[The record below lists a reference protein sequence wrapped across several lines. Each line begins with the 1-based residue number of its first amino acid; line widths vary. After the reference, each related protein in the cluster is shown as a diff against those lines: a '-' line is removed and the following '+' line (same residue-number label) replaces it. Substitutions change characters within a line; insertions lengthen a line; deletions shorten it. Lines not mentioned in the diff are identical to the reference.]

1 MKTFKVLIIGLIC
14 FGYFSYGRCAVVD
27 VEKSKFVDIINHG
40 VNSIGIG
47 TLIFRPDYPGRG
59 AIDDYINKKMN
70 LHDSDFSSFMINW
83 MNQRY
88 LEPDETNYSKFLEQP
103 QVVMKSLVISNP
115 SYVLTWL
122 MENYNNLNCFG
133 RDRIVSSVF
142 NIRDCASIY
151 RIYYTLLKDKTL
163 ISLRRSNRP
172 TDQWRVCD
180 TAYNTLVL
188 LFSPL
193 WREYSDVKSRNFRI
207 PANCPF
213 TSEVRGIAFADRD
226 AAIENG
232 IEWMN
237 KNWEAIRSQCSTF
250 YDIKGFDNVE
260 EVIKREKAARKIEK
274 RLTSEEK

>member
-1 MKTFKVLIIGLIC
+1 MKAITLTILIVISFTFINYCRYETG
-14 FGYFSYGRCAVVD
+14 D
-27 VEKSKFVDIINHG
+27 VEKSKFVDIINYG

-59 AIDDYINKKMN
+59 AIDNYINKKMN
-70 LHDSDFSSFMINW
+70 LHDSEFSSFMINW

-88 LEPDETNYSKFLEQP
+88 LEPDETNYSKLLEQP
-103 QVVMKSLVISNP
+103 EVIMKSLVISNP
-115 SYVLTWL
+115 SNGLTWL
-122 MENYNNLNCFG
+122 MENYDNFSCFG
-133 RDRIVSSVF
+133 RDRIVSSIF

-237 KNWEAIRSQCSTF
+237 KNWEAIRTQCSTF
-250 YDIKGFDNVE
+250 YDIKGLDKVE
-260 EVIKREKAARKIEK
+260 ELINKENDARNIETK
-274 RLTSEEK
+274 LNSDKK